1 MVKNIKSFRGKSLI
15 ELRAEKRRLLSIRE
29 GQREIKKFGQERT
42 KLRKEI
48 KDLERP
54 TFAAFKKLGKNIAV
68 ATGKGSVVAG
78 KKFLDFAE
86 RVEKSTRPPT
96 PKPLRKTRRLRR
108 TRRLPRSRRLTRPTR
123 RRRTRR
129 R

>member
-1 MVKNIKSFRGKSLI
+1 MVKTLA
-15 ELRAEKRRLLSIRE
+15 ELRSEKRNLLAIRRN
-29 GQREIKKFGQERT
+29 QREIRDIGEERT

-68 ATGKGSVVAG
+68 ATGRGSVIAG

-86 RVEKSTRPPT
+86 RVEKTTRPPT
-96 PKPLRKTRRLRR
+96 PKKT
-108 TRRLPRSRRLTRPTR
+108 PTR
-123 RRRTRR
+123 RPIRRRPIRRITRTRRTRR